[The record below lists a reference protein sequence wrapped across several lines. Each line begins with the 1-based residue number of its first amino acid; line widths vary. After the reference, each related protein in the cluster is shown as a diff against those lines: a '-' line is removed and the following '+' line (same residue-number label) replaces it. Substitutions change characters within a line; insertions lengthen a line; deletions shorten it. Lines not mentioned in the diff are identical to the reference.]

1 MKTDV
6 SESIEL
12 ILDVS
17 VIGRDFHNIQ
27 DILFSKTKIK

>member
-1 MKTDV
+1 MKNDV
-6 SESIEL
+6 SKSIAL

-27 DILFSKTKIK
+27 DILLSKTKIS

>member
-17 VIGRDFHNIQ
+17 AVGRDFYNIQ
-27 DILFSKTKIK
+27 DILFSKTKIS